1 MLKYREQIIV
11 FLILVLVGVTYR
23 ILPHPANF
31 APVAAIALFSGFYF
45 RRYFLFIPTLAMLAS
60 DFFIG
65 FYDWKLMAVVYLG
78 ILFASFLGILLRER
92 KSILVLLGYSL
103 LGSVFFY
110 LSTNFAVW
118 AFGNWYPHNL
128 QGLTECYLLAVPF
141 FRNTIAGDL
150 FYSSIIFGLYELAIQ
165 PKEKLSFLPKL
176 KISKI

>member
-1 MLKYREQIIV
+1 MLKYKEQIVV

-45 RRYFLFIPTLAMLAS
+45 RRYFLLIPTLAMLTS

-78 ILFASFLGILLRER
+78 ILFSSFLGILMRKR
-92 KSILVLLGYSL
+92 KSVLALISCAL
-103 LGSVFFY
+103 FGSIFFF

-118 AFGNWYPHNL
+118 FFGNWYPHNL
-128 QGLTECYLLAVPF
+128 QGLTECYLLAMPF
-141 FRNTIAGDL
+141 FRNTVAGDL
-150 FYSSIIFGLYELAIQ
+150 FYASIIFGLYELAIQ
-165 PKEKLSFLPKL
+165 PKERLVFFRGLRTD
-176 KISKI
+176 KI

>member
-1 MLKYREQIIV
+1 MLKYREQIVV

-23 ILPHPANF
+23 VLPHPANF

-45 RRYFLFIPTLAMLAS
+45 RRYFIFVPALAMLVS

-65 FYDWKLMAVVYLG
+65 FYGWKLMVIVYFG
-78 ILFASFLGILLRER
+78 IIFASFLGILMRKN
-92 KSILVLLGYSL
+92 KSILALFGFSL

-118 AFGNWYPHNL
+118 AFGSWYQHNL
-128 QGLTECYLLAVPF
+128 QGLTECYLLALPF

-150 FYSSIIFGLYELAIQ
+150 FYSSIIFGLYELLVQ
-165 PKEKLSFLPKL
+165 PKEKLNFLPKL
-176 KISKI
+176 KTSKI